1 MFEKELQNLGLSEK
15 EAKIYLASLELGPE
29 TVQNIAKKAGINR
42 PTTYLQIES
51 LKEKGLISE
60 FQRGK
65 KTFYAPESP
74 NRLLSMLGTFEKE
87 LDFKRS
93 EVGGVLPQL
102 NEIFA
107 GAGERPKVRFFEG
120 LAGAKAMQ
128 EDFLTAAD
136 KKIEGFTNLDKL
148 LEIFPKHEADY
159 TKRRVVAGIET
170 KVIYTRK
177 DGPVENA
184 NDPSKLRTA
193 KYVLSDKLP
202 ITADISIFDD
212 KVAIATYKAKPVG
225 VIIEDKDIAATMK
238 ALFYLI
244 WNS

>member
-1 MFEKELQNLGLSEK
+1 MDLMVRVYLERAENEIVAA
-15 EAKIYLASLELGPE
+15 EALNRISDE
-29 TVQNIAKKAGINR
+29 IDAKQYFGINEEV
-42 PTTYLQIES
+42 TFYS
-51 LKEKGLISE
+51 SVISHSYYAIFYSAKAILLTKDIKTSAPE
-60 FQRGK
+60 IHK
-65 KTFYAPESP
+65 KTFDAFKE
-74 NRLLSMLGTFEKE
+74 NFVDNGILDVKLL
-87 LDFKRS
+87 
-93 EVGGVLPQL
+93 
-102 NEIFA
+102 EIYKKMA
-107 GAGERPKVRFFEG
+107 VR
-120 LAGAKAMQ
+120 A
-128 EDFLTAAD
+128 
-136 KKIEGFTNLDKL
+136 DKL